1 MPFSVTVKLEPI
13 SHPSGKS
20 KLREVI
26 GVRLGLRGFGPGLSK
41 AEVGSPKPAA
51 LVLHSGFL
59 KKARNVS
66 SAELKPLA
74 RLEGT
79 VSFEGTPP
87 RPLFVFPEKVE
98 LVYVGQVP
106 PEDKPARQLAL
117 EFEGAHFREA
127 PGLDQDAARL
137 RLPDA
142 GEGDRFLELG
152 VELLVEGEAEARL
165 EANDRLD
172 APLRPLRVGL
182 VLEFPA
188 SLGELVPPSL
198 TLEAKQGGL
207 TRQLRW
213 AQGIVDNGFRRFL
226 FREILGAAP
235 VDLSAILG
243 ARREL
248 LWEQQIINDP
258 TRPPTWRLT
267 LEDFVRPNLTAGTEL
282 VPKEKL
288 VGERNDL
295 PQPKIVL
302 PGVDDKVEESFLV
315 GSFLQ

>member
-106 PEDKPARQLAL
+106 
-117 EFEGAHFREA
+117 
-127 PGLDQDAARL
+127 
-137 RLPDA
+137 PDA